1 MTGHSSPL
9 RRKGVRTVNERFRS
23 WLMGE
28 KDIMGDI
35 LTSADQPDLSY
46 DERKEI
52 TRQAETEFESRPEVL
67 AAVERDR
74 RRFRKWYIAIA
85 IISSIG
91 LFAILMYAVLLLPQ
105 YGAENINT
113 VGVVRRYVEKGLEE
127 TGAVNIVAG
136 LILDYRAF
144 DTLGESHVL
153 FTALVCVMVLLRID
167 QKNMRTDFED
177 YYTVRK
183 DTYFDL
189 SKDMIIRMIGLVLI
203 PCILLFGI
211 YVLLNGQNGPG
222 GGFSGGAVIGAALI
236 LSSLAFG
243 FETVD
248 RVFTRRVMNVITFV
262 SLGFYSFAKGYVF
275 FMGANGLENHIP
287 KGIPGAIFSGGLIL
301 PLDIAVGCVVGCTM
315 FGFFSLFRRGSIG
328 G

>member
-1 MTGHSSPL
+1 M
-9 RRKGVRTVNERFRS
+9 NERFRS

-35 LTSADQPDLSY
+35 LATLDQPDLSY

-52 TRQAETEFESRPEVL
+52 TRRTEAEFESRPEVL

-74 RRFRKWYIAIA
+74 VRFRKWYLAIA
-85 IISSIG
+85 ILSSIG

-105 YGAENINT
+105 YGVENINT

-167 QKNMRTDFED
+167 RKNMRTDFED

-183 DTYFDL
+183 DSYFDL

-203 PCILLFGI
+203 PCIVLFGI

-248 RVFTRRVMNVITFV
+248 RVFTRRVINVITFV